1 MHNGTVPY
9 FKQVKRSM
17 ITRIS
22 ERAYQLVQGTTD
34 SEMMFAMFVTNFE
47 KLAGLSCEQKNMYHQ
62 DAGDGIDDA
71 YTYTKDKEDLT
82 SYLVSALKATLR
94 QVHYL
99 VLEHEYKAGVQPRP
113 EHEIHETDVDGAS
126 VSAPLPPTR
135 AIGRLNLA
143 VTDGQS
149 TCTSRYVSSTPDT
162 AHSLYYSMGSKY
174 ECSGTKCNVLA
185 ASSEIT
191 TPPKSPLIAR
201 PLKKKERVVVVSSEP
216 LAVGYNCAEVPINH
230 MVVSGPNA
238 YFAIEPC
245 V

>member
-22 ERAYQLVQGTTD
+22 ERAFQLIQGTTD

-47 KLAGLSCEQKNMYHQ
+47 KLAGLVGETKNMYHQ

-71 YTYTKDKEDLT
+71 YTYAKEKEDFT
-82 SYLVSALKATLR
+82 SYMVSALKATLR

-99 VLEHEYKAGVQPRP
+99 VLEHEFKTGVQPRQ
-113 EHEIHETDVDGAS
+113 EIEETEADGAS
-126 VSAPLPPTR
+126 VGAPLPPTR

-185 ASSEIT
+185 ASAEI

-216 LAVGYNCAEVPINH
+216 LAVGYNCAEVPVNH

-238 YFAIEPC
+238 FFSIESC